1 MATTVAG
8 EAACGICSGGGTLE
22 EMTDYRGLRRVTS
35 DCRAWPAGG
44 RLGVCRGC
52 GAVQKPA
59 DDAFLA
65 DIDAI
70 YTSYTIYHQAAGA
83 EQAVFEQSSG
93 LPASRSVR
101 LLETFRDRAGLKPTG
116 RMLDVGCGNGATIRA
131 FGQVVPG
138 WTKAGTEFDGKY
150 RTEVESIPN
159 TESLHVG
166 PIEAVPGTFDVIT
179 MIHVLEHIVD
189 PVDVLATLRSKLG
202 PGGLLLIEVPHHPA
216 NAFELLIADHRSHFT
231 ADSLVR
237 ALTAAGYEI
246 VSVAE
251 DWIPKELS
259 VVARAAAR
267 DAIPHKSPSASE
279 GMTAIPSSSAATA
292 ATARERISGSLAWLR
307 ATADHLRRLG
317 ADGPVGLFGTSIA
330 GTWLAAEAGDAVA
343 FFVDEDPNRVGRM
356 YLGKP
361 VYAPADVPAGS
372 RVFVGL
378 PPAVAAGICSRLA
391 RPGVTFLPPA

>member
-1 MATTVAG
+1 MAATVAG
-8 EAACGICSGGGTLE
+8 EAACGICGDGTLE
-22 EMTDYRGLRRVTS
+22 EMADYRVLRRVTS

-59 DDAFLA
+59 DEAFLA

-70 YTSYTIYHQAAGA
+70 YKSYTIYHQAAGA

-101 LLETFRDRAGLKPTG
+101 LLETFRDRAGLKSTG

-131 FGQVVPG
+131 FGQVAPG

-150 RTEVESIPN
+150 RAEVESIPN
-159 TESLHVG
+159 TEPLHIGSV
-166 PIEAVPGTFDVIT
+166 EEVPGTFDVIT

-189 PVDVLATLRSKLG
+189 PVDVLVTLRGKLA

-216 NAFELLIADHRSHFT
+216 NPFELLIADHRSHFT

-237 ALTAAGYEI
+237 ALSVAGYEI

-251 DWIPKELS
+251 NWIPKELS
-259 VVARAAAR
+259 VVARPAAAA
-267 DAIPHKSPSASE
+267 AIVPSAGDVAS
-279 GMTAIPSSSAATA
+279 
-292 ATARERISGSLAWLR
+292 ARERIAGSIEWLR
-307 ATADHLRRLG
+307 RTADHLRRLG
-317 ADGPVGLFGTSIA
+317 ADGPLGLFGTSIA

-343 FFVDEDPNRVGRM
+343 FFVDEDPNRVGRT

-361 VYAPADVPAGS
+361 VHAPADVPAGS

-378 PPAVAAGICSRLA
+378 PPAVAAGICGRLA

>member
-1 MATTVAG
+1 MAATVAG
-8 EAACGICSGGGTLE
+8 EAACGICGDGTLE
-22 EMTDYRGLRRVTS
+22 EMADYRVLRRVTS

-59 DDAFLA
+59 DEAFLA

-70 YTSYTIYHQAAGA
+70 YKSYTIYHQAAGA

-101 LLETFRDRAGLKPTG
+101 LLETFRDRAGLKSTG

-131 FGQVVPG
+131 FGQVAPG

-150 RTEVESIPN
+150 RAEVESIPN
-159 TESLHVG
+159 TEPLHIGSV
-166 PIEAVPGTFDVIT
+166 EEVPGTFDVIT

-189 PVDVLATLRSKLG
+189 PVDVLVTLRGKLT

-216 NAFELLIADHRSHFT
+216 NPFELLIADHRSHFT

-237 ALTAAGYEI
+237 ALSVAGYEI

-251 DWIPKELS
+251 NWIPKELS
-259 VVARAAAR
+259 VVARPAAAA
-267 DAIPHKSPSASE
+267 AIVPSAGDVAS
-279 GMTAIPSSSAATA
+279 
-292 ATARERISGSLAWLR
+292 ARERIAGSIEWLR
-307 ATADHLRRLG
+307 RTADHLRRLG
-317 ADGPVGLFGTSIA
+317 ADGPLGLFGTSIA

-343 FFVDEDPNRVGRM
+343 FFVDEDPNRVGRT

-361 VYAPADVPAGS
+361 VHAPADVPAGS

-378 PPAVAAGICSRLA
+378 PPAVAAGICGRLA

>member
-1 MATTVAG
+1 MAATVAG
-8 EAACGICSGGGTLE
+8 EAACGICGDGTLE
-22 EMTDYRGLRRVTS
+22 EMADYRVLRRVTS

-44 RLGVCRGC
+44 RLGVCRAC

-59 DDAFLA
+59 DEAFLA

-70 YTSYTIYHQAAGA
+70 YKSYTIYHQAAGA

-101 LLETFRDRAGLKPTG
+101 LLETFRDRAGLKSTG

-131 FGQVVPG
+131 FGQVAPG

-150 RTEVESIPN
+150 RAEVESIPN
-159 TESLHVG
+159 TEPLHIGSV
-166 PIEAVPGTFDVIT
+166 EEVPGTFDVIT

-189 PVDVLATLRSKLG
+189 PVDVLVTLRGKLT

-216 NAFELLIADHRSHFT
+216 NPFELLIADHRSHFT

-237 ALTAAGYEI
+237 ALSVAGYEI

-251 DWIPKELS
+251 NWIPKELS
-259 VVARAAAR
+259 VVARPAAAA
-267 DAIPHKSPSASE
+267 AIVPSAGDVAS
-279 GMTAIPSSSAATA
+279 
-292 ATARERISGSLAWLR
+292 ARERIAGSIEWLR
-307 ATADHLRRLG
+307 RTADHLRRLG
-317 ADGPVGLFGTSIA
+317 ADGPLGLFGTSIA

-343 FFVDEDPNRVGRM
+343 FFVDEDPTRVGRT

-361 VYAPADVPAGS
+361 VHAPADVPVGS
-372 RVFVGL
+372 HVFVGL
-378 PPAVAAGICSRLA
+378 PPAVAAGICGRLA

>member
-8 EAACGICSGGGTLE
+8 EAACGICGGGTLE
-22 EMTDYRGLRRVTS
+22 EMTDYRVLRRVTS

-44 RLGVCRGC
+44 QLGVCRDC

-70 YTSYTIYHQAAGA
+70 YKSYTIYHQAAGA
-83 EQAVFEQSSG
+83 EQAVFEQASG

-101 LLETFRDRAGLKPTG
+101 LLDTFRSQAGLKPTG

-131 FGQVVPG
+131 FGQVAPG

-150 RTEVESIPN
+150 RAEVESIPS
-159 TESLHVG
+159 TEPLYVG
-166 PIEAVPGTFDVIT
+166 PVEAVPDAFDVIT

-189 PVDVLATLRSKLG
+189 PVAVLATLRGKLA

-216 NAFELLIADHRSHFT
+216 NPFELLIADHRSHFT
-231 ADSLVR
+231 ADSLTR
-237 ALTAAGYEI
+237 ALVAAGYEI
-246 VSVAE
+246 VSVAT

-259 VVARAAAR
+259 VVAR
-267 DAIPHKSPSASE
+267 P
-279 GMTAIPSSSAATA
+279 ATA
-292 ATARERISGSLAWLR
+292 AITMPPPVDAAAARERISDSLAWLR
-307 ATADHLRRLG
+307 RTADRLRERGTAGSL
-317 ADGPVGLFGTSIA
+317 GLFGTSIA
-330 GTWLAAEAGDAVA
+330 GTWLAAEAGDAIA
-343 FFVDEDPNRVGRM
+343 FFVDEDPNRVGRT
-356 YLGKP
+356 YLGRP
-361 VYAPADVPAGS
+361 VYAPANVPAGT

-391 RPGVTFLPPA
+391 TPDVTFLPPG

>member
-8 EAACGICSGGGTLE
+8 EAACSICGGGTLE
-22 EMTDYRGLRRVTS
+22 EMTDYRVLRRVTS

-44 RLGVCRGC
+44 QLGVCRAC

-70 YTSYTIYHQAAGA
+70 YKSYTIYHQAAGA
-83 EQAVFEQSSG
+83 EQAVFEQASG
-93 LPASRSVR
+93 LPASRSVK
-101 LLETFRDRAGLKPTG
+101 LLDTFRSRAGLKPTG

-131 FGQVVPG
+131 FGEVAPG

-150 RTEVESIPN
+150 RAEVESIPS
-159 TESLHVG
+159 TERLYVG
-166 PIEAVPGTFDVIT
+166 PVEDVPGAFDVIT

-189 PVDVLATLRSKLG
+189 PVAVLATLRGKLA

-216 NAFELLIADHRSHFT
+216 NPFELLIADHRSHFT
-231 ADSLVR
+231 ADSLTR
-237 ALTAAGYEI
+237 ALVAAGYEI
-246 VSVAE
+246 VSVAT

-259 VVARAAAR
+259 VVAR
-267 DAIPHKSPSASE
+267 P
-279 GMTAIPSSSAATA
+279 ATA
-292 ATARERISGSLAWLR
+292 AVTMPPPVDAAAARERISHSLAWLR
-307 ATADHLRRLG
+307 STADHLRQLG
-317 ADGPVGLFGTSIA
+317 AENALGLFGTSIA
-330 GTWLAAEAGDAVA
+330 GTWLAAEAGEAIA
-343 FFVDEDPNRVGRM
+343 FFVDEDPNRVGRT
-356 YLGKP
+356 YLGRP
-361 VYAPADVPAGS
+361 VHAPANVPTGT

-391 RPGVTFLPPA
+391 TPGVTFIPPG

>member
-1 MATTVAG
+1 MATTAAG
-8 EAACGICSGGGTLE
+8 EAACGICGGGTLE
-22 EMTDYRGLRRVTS
+22 EMTDYRVLRRVTS

-44 RLGVCRGC
+44 QLGVCRAC

-70 YTSYTIYHQAAGA
+70 YKSYTIYHQAAGA
-83 EQAVFEQSSG
+83 EQAVFEQASG

-101 LLETFRDRAGLKPTG
+101 LLDTFRSQAGLKPTG

-131 FGQVVPG
+131 FGQVAPG

-150 RTEVESIPN
+150 RAEVESIPS
-159 TESLHVG
+159 TEPLYVG
-166 PIEAVPGTFDVIT
+166 PVEAVPGAFDVIT

-189 PVDVLATLRSKLG
+189 PVAVLATLRGKLA

-216 NAFELLIADHRSHFT
+216 NPFELLIADHRSHFT
-231 ADSLVR
+231 ADSLTR
-237 ALTAAGYEI
+237 ALVAAGYEI
-246 VSVAE
+246 VSVAT

-259 VVARAAAR
+259 VVAR
-267 DAIPHKSPSASE
+267 P
-279 GMTAIPSSSAATA
+279 ATA
-292 ATARERISGSLAWLR
+292 AITMPPPVDASAARERISDSLAWLR
-307 ATADHLRRLG
+307 RTADRLRERGTAGSL
-317 ADGPVGLFGTSIA
+317 GLFGTSIA
-330 GTWLAAEAGDAVA
+330 GTWLAAEAGDAIA
-343 FFVDEDPNRVGRM
+343 FFVDEDPNRVGRT
-356 YLGKP
+356 YLGRP
-361 VYAPADVPAGS
+361 VYAPADVPAGT

-391 RPGVTFLPPA
+391 TPDVTFLPPG

>member
-8 EAACGICSGGGTLE
+8 ETACSICGGGTLE
-22 EMTDYRGLRRVTS
+22 EMADYRGLRRVTS

-70 YTSYTIYHQAAGA
+70 YTTYTIYHQGAGA

-131 FGQVVPG
+131 FGQVAPG

-150 RTEVESIPN
+150 RAEVESIPH
-159 TESLHVG
+159 TEPLHVG
-166 PIEAVPGTFDVIT
+166 PVEAVPGAFDVIT

-189 PVDVLATLRSKLG
+189 PVDVLATLRGKLA

-216 NAFELLIADHRSHFT
+216 NPFELLIADHRTHFT

-259 VVARAAAR
+259 VVARAARGALPEQSLGDVAAAR
-267 DAIPHKSPSASE
+267 Q
-279 GMTAIPSSSAATA
+279 
-292 ATARERISGSLAWLR
+292 RIAGSLAWLR
-307 ATADHLRRLG
+307 GTAEELRRLG

-343 FFVDEDPNRVGRM
+343 FFVDEDPNRVGRS

-361 VYAPADVPAGS
+361 VHAPADVPAGS

-378 PPAVAAGICSRLA
+378 PPAVAAGICTRLA
-391 RPGVTFLPPA
+391 RPGVAFLPPA